1 MKTVLITGASS
12 GIGKAL
18 SYKFA
23 VEGFNLIIVARR
35 CETLEQIK
43 QDIEAKYASVH
54 VHIEAV
60 DLSID
65 GSAAQLYEK
74 LKSFHIDVFI
84 NYAGFG
90 DYGFPWDVN
99 LEKANNMINLNIKAL
114 TDLSLLYVKDYANQD
129 STLINTASI
138 GGYTQ
143 FDIAVTYCA
152 TKFYVASFTEGL
164 ALAMQSQ
171 NKKMRIK
178 VLAPGAT
185 ATEFV
190 GQASFNG
197 GIDGDNLFSP
207 EAFIS
212 AEQLANYAFRLYQS
226 DKVVGI
232 VNQQNGFDLK
242 NPMYPQVVLG
252 S

>member
-23 VEGFNLIIVARR
+23 AEGFNLIIVARR
-35 CETLEQIK
+35 VEALEQIK
-43 QDIEAKYASVH
+43 QDIESKYPAIK
-54 VHIEAV
+54 VHIETA
-60 DLSID
+60 DLSKD
-65 GSAAQLYEK
+65 GSAKQLYEK
-74 LKSFHIDVFI
+74 LNSFQIDVLI
-84 NYAGFG
+84 NNAGFG

-99 LEKANNMINLNIKAL
+99 LEKANDMINLNIKAL
-114 TDLSLLYVKDYANQD
+114 TDLSLLYVKDYADKD

-138 GGYTQ
+138 GGYAQ
-143 FDIAVTYCA
+143 FDIAVIYCA

-164 ALAMQSQ
+164 ALAMQTQ
-171 NKKMRIK
+171 GKKMRVK
-178 VLAPGAT
+178 VLAPAAT
-185 ATEFV
+185 STEFV
-190 GQASFNG
+190 GQASVNG
-197 GIDGDNLFSP
+197 GIDGDHLFSP

-212 AEQLANYAFRLYQS
+212 AEQLADYAYQLYQS

-232 VNQQNGFDLK
+232 VNEQNGFDLK
-242 NPMYPQVVLG
+242 DPIYPQIVLG

>member
-23 VEGFNLIIVARR
+23 AEGFNLIIVARR
-35 CETLEQIK
+35 AEALEQIK
-43 QDIEAKYASVH
+43 QDIETKYTSTH
-54 VHIEAV
+54 VHIETA

-65 GSAAQLYEK
+65 GSAVQLYEK

-84 NYAGFG
+84 NNAGFG

-114 TDLSLLYVKDYANQD
+114 TDLSLLYVKDYVDQE

-138 GGYTQ
+138 GGYHQ
-143 FDIAVTYCA
+143 FDVAVAYCA

-164 ALAMQSQ
+164 AGTMKSQ
-171 NKKMRIK
+171 HKKMRVK

-190 GQASFNG
+190 GQASVNG

-212 AEQLANYAFRLYQS
+212 AEQLADYAFQLYQS

-232 VNQQNGFDLK
+232 VNEQNGFDLRD
-242 NPMYPQVVLG
+242 PIYPQVILG

>member
-23 VEGFNLIIVARR
+23 AEGFNLIIVARR
-35 CETLEQIK
+35 VEALEQIK
-43 QDIEAKYASVH
+43 QDIESKYPAIKVY
-54 VHIEAV
+54 VETA
-60 DLSID
+60 DLSKD
-65 GSAAQLYEK
+65 GSAKQLYEK
-74 LKSFHIDVFI
+74 LNSFHIDVLI
-84 NYAGFG
+84 NNAGFG

-99 LEKANNMINLNIKAL
+99 LEKANDMINLNIKAL
-114 TDLSLLYVKDYANQD
+114 TDLSLLYVKDYADKD

-138 GGYTQ
+138 GGYAQ
-143 FDIAVTYCA
+143 FDIAVIYCA

-164 ALAMQSQ
+164 ALAMQTQ
-171 NKKMRIK
+171 GKKMRVK

-190 GQASFNG
+190 GQASVNG
-197 GIDGDNLFSP
+197 GIDGDHLFSP

-212 AEQLANYAFRLYQS
+212 AEQLADYAYQLYQS

-232 VNQQNGFDLK
+232 VNEQNGFDLK
-242 NPMYPQVVLG
+242 DLIYPRVVLG

>member
-1 MKTVLITGASS
+1 MRTVLITGASS

-23 VEGFNLIIVARR
+23 AEGFNLILVARR
-35 CETLEQIK
+35 IEALEKIK
-43 QDIEAKYASVH
+43 QDIEAKYSSVH
-54 VHIEAV
+54 VHTETT

-65 GSAAQLYEK
+65 GNSVQLYEK
-74 LKSFHIDVFI
+74 LKYFHIDVFI
-84 NYAGFG
+84 NNAGFG

-99 LEKANNMINLNIKAL
+99 LEKASNMINLNIKAL
-114 TDLSLLYVKDYANQD
+114 TELSLLYIKDYADQE

-138 GGYTQ
+138 GGYAQ

-164 ALAMQSQ
+164 ALAMQTQ
-171 NKKMRIK
+171 GKKMRVK
-178 VLAPGAT
+178 VLAPAAT
-185 ATEFV
+185 STEFV
-190 GQASFNG
+190 GQALVNG
-197 GIDGDNLFSP
+197 GIDGTPLFSP

-212 AEQLANYAFRLYQS
+212 AEQLADYAYQLYQS

-232 VNQQNGFDLK
+232 VNEQNGFDLK
-242 NPMYPQVVLG
+242 DPIYPQIVLG